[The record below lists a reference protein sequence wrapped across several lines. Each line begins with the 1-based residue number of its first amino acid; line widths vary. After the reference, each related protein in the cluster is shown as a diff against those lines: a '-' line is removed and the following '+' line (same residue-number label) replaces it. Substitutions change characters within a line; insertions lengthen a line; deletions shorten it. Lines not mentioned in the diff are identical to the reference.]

1 MNISSLDVNFKTK
14 NFKKKI
20 RLSGIGLHS
29 GKDVN
34 ISLIPQKP
42 NTGIYFKRTDLTLNN
57 IIYPSVFNVSSASYC
72 TKISNEN
79 GVSVSTIEHLMAALY
94 GKGVDN
100 LLIEIDSEEVPILD
114 GSSKNFVEAIE
125 TTGLEISDQPIKI
138 IIINKEVDY
147 KDGEKSISFKPSKI
161 SLEIDFEIS
170 FKNELINT
178 QKNNINIYM
187 DDLSDMYNSRTFC
200 LYEDIDSIKRM
211 GLAKGGSLDNAV
223 VVQGDKILNDNGLRN
238 RHEFVYHKI
247 LDCLGD
253 IMLSGNRMFAHIKT
267 SQGGHA
273 LTNKLLRK
281 FFSDKDNWIYENY
294 ENNEKQNPN
303 SYENSVAISA

>member
-1 MNISSLDVNFKTK
+1 MSILKQKTLKKNIH
-14 NFKKKI
+14 
-20 RLSGIGLHS
+20 LSGVGLHS
-29 GKDVN
+29 GKKVK

-42 NTGIYFKRTDLTLNN
+42 NTGIYFKRTDLTSNN
-57 IIYPSVFNVSSASYC
+57 IVYPSVFNVSSASYC

-79 GVSVSTIEHLMAALY
+79 GVTVSTIEHLMAALC

-100 LLIEIDSEEVPILD
+100 LLIEMDSEEVPIFD

-125 TTGLEISDQPIKI
+125 TTGFEISDQPIKI
-138 IIINKEVDY
+138 ITIDKEVDY

-161 SLEIDFEIS
+161 SLEIDFEIN

-200 LYEDIDSIKRM
+200 LYEDIEKLKKLN
-211 GLAKGGSLDNAV
+211 LAKGGSLDNAIV
-223 VVQGDKILNDNGLRN
+223 VKEKKILNNEKLRN
-238 RHEFVYHKI
+238 EKEFVNHKI

-253 IMLSGNRMFAHIKT
+253 LYLSGFKMVGKVT
-267 SQGGHA
+267 SCQGGHNI
-273 LTNKLLRK
+273 TNQGLRKLLSK
-281 FFSDKDNWIYENY
+281 NENFSIIELK
-294 ENNEKQNPN
+294 EKNIPHSFLN
-303 SYENSVAISA
+303 KNILKSIA

>member
-1 MNISSLDVNFKTK
+1 MSILKQKTLKKNIH
-14 NFKKKI
+14 
-20 RLSGIGLHS
+20 LSGVGLHS
-29 GKDVN
+29 GKKVK

-42 NTGIYFKRTDLTLNN
+42 NTGIYFKRTDLTSNN
-57 IIYPSVFNVSSASYC
+57 IVYPSVFNVSSASYC

-79 GVSVSTIEHLMAALY
+79 GVTVSTIEHLMAALC

-100 LLIEIDSEEVPILD
+100 LLIEMDSEEVPIFD

-125 TTGLEISDQPIKI
+125 TTGFEISDQPIKI
-138 IIINKEVDY
+138 ITINKEVDY

-161 SLEIDFEIS
+161 SLEIDFEIN

-200 LYEDIDSIKRM
+200 LYEDIEKLKKLN
-211 GLAKGGSLDNAV
+211 LAKGGSLDNAIV
-223 VVQGDKILNDNGLRN
+223 VKEKKILNNEKLRN
-238 RHEFVYHKI
+238 EKEFVNHKI

-253 IMLSGNRMFAHIKT
+253 LYLSGFKMVGKVT
-267 SQGGHA
+267 SCQGGHNI
-273 LTNKLLRK
+273 TNQGLRKLLSK
-281 FFSDKDNWIYENY
+281 NENFSIIELK
-294 ENNEKQNPN
+294 EKNIPHSFLN
-303 SYENSVAISA
+303 KNILKSIA